1 MAASNLPTSV
11 PASHEDRLLFASLL
25 EELREALASADP
37 DIEEVVRLELETVEG
52 IVERLAVE
60 AGDLMVLETLR
71 DYAWEEYTTI
81 EDEMREDGIELSEL
95 DFDNPDLIRYED
107 SLSVYLM
114 LGNYLAAF
122 GYSGKVGEA

>member
-1 MAASNLPTSV
+1 MTTSHPPTSV
-11 PASHEDRLLFASLL
+11 PVSPEDRLLFASLL
-25 EELREALASADP
+25 EGLGADLAAADP
-37 DIEEVVRLELETVEG
+37 DIEEVVRLELETVKG
-52 IVERLAVE
+52 IVERRAVE

-81 EDEMREDGIELSEL
+81 EDEMREDGIELAEL
-95 DFDNPDLIRYED
+95 DFDDPDLIRYED